1 MRGAMDLC
9 GLIEGLEVQ
18 SVSGPRQGEVR
29 GIAYHSG
36 KVKPNFLFVAM
47 RGAQLDGHAFISE
60 AVRKGATAVIAE
72 HAVSEVKGA
81 TYIQV
86 QDSRKALAQVAE
98 KFMGDPSSRLRVV
111 GITGTN
117 GKTTTTYLLESIFRH
132 AGYRPG
138 VIGTINYRFAGR
150 QMPAP
155 NTTPESLDLQTLLAE
170 MVEAGVSHVAM
181 EVSSHALDQD
191 RVEGVNFSVAVFTNL
206 TPEHLDYH
214 GTMESYALS
223 KARLFS
229 RFLER
234 SRGAGKRYA
243 VLNQDDPLS
252 AQLRTQTT
260 AEVLTYGTGAG
271 ADITIEPAR
280 ISEAGISGS
289 LKTPQGRIEVRSP
302 LLGRFN
308 LYNLMAAAAAAVG
321 VGTPLEAIQ
330 AGLAACGAVPG
341 RMERV
346 GATQDLTVLVD
357 YAHTADALA
366 NVLSTLRELGA
377 SRLITVFGCGG
388 DRDRTKRPRMGETAA
403 RMSDVVVVTSDN
415 PRTERPETIV
425 AEIEAGVRAAGMS
438 PFSPANGQGYLVEVD
453 RTAAIGR
460 ALHLA
465 KSGDIVLVAG
475 KGHEDYQIIG
485 TQKIQFDDRVVITNV
500 LASRSL
506 S

>member
-1 MRGAMDLC
+1 MRGAMDLG
-9 GLIEGLEVQ
+9 GLIEGLAVQ
-18 SVSGPRQGEVR
+18 SVAGPRHGEVR

-36 KVKPNFLFVAM
+36 KVNPNFLFVAM
-47 RGAQLDGHAFISE
+47 RGAQFDGHEFIAE
-60 AVRKGATAVIAE
+60 AVRRGATAVIAE
-72 HAVSEVKGA
+72 HAVSEAAGA

-86 QDSRKALAQVAE
+86 PDSRKALAQVAA

-138 VIGTINYRFAGR
+138 VVGTINYRFAGR
-150 QMPAP
+150 EMPAP
-155 NTTPESLDLQTLLAE
+155 NTTPESLDLHTLLAE
-170 MVEAGVSHVAM
+170 MAEEGVSHVAM

-214 GTMESYALS
+214 GTMESYSLS

-229 RFLER
+229 HFLEQ
-234 SRGAGKRYA
+234 STGAGNKYA

-252 AQLRTQTT
+252 AHLRTLTT

-271 ADITIEPAR
+271 VDITIEAAR
-280 ISEAGISGS
+280 ISEEGISGS
-289 LKTPQGRIEVRSP
+289 LRTPQGRIEIRSP

-308 LYNLMAAAAAAVG
+308 LYNLMAAAAAALG
-321 VGTPLEAIQ
+321 VATPLEAIQ

-341 RMERV
+341 RMERIQ
-346 GATQDLTVLVD
+346 AAQDLTVLVD

-377 SRLITVFGCGG
+377 RRLITVFGCGG
-388 DRDRTKRPRMGETAA
+388 DRDRTKRPHMGGTAA

-415 PRTERPETIV
+415 PRTERPEAIV

-438 PFSPANGQGYLVEVD
+438 PFSAASGQGYLVEVD
-453 RTAAIGR
+453 RTAAIGL

-465 KSGDIVLVAG
+465 KDGDIVLVAG

-485 TQKIQFDDRVVITNV
+485 KQKIHFDDRVVIKNV
-500 LASRSL
+500 LESRSL